1 MYRCRASAHCAD
13 ARPREEE
20 RNLSGDVALDNK
32 RPIQGTSRA
41 RRCVRL
47 VAVTPRRARGPPID
61 YANGLPSRQAA
72 GRQYPQTRRS
82 ILARGLSGWLARDKP
97 HRAPVP
103 SRQHRELVMV
113 ERLYRRQGRPAREGR
128 TSCLTRPA
136 NTEISTS
143 IQRCPHAP
151 TPHCSRSIGMPD
163 RDAPEQ
169 VIAIAGMRNLFAD
182 ILRMI
187 AELRCRPLR
196 RPLKELMCDAFE
208 TDHGL
213 IGLPKP
219 IDWHTETTQ
228 ACQRT
233 TNSADFYRNGRSSGE
248 CRP

>member
-1 MYRCRASAHCAD
+1 MRPRSSRSASSESRGTSTIGIAAAEDRRTPHP
-13 ARPREEE
+13 ARPRG
-20 RNLSGDVALDNK
+20 ST
-32 RPIQGTSRA
+32 GTSRA
-41 RRCVRL
+41 RRCVKL

-103 SRQHRELVMV
+103 SRQHRELAMV

-163 RDAPEQ
+163 RDASEQ
-169 VIAIAGMRNLFAD
+169 VIAIAGMRSLA
-182 ILRMI
+182 
-187 AELRCRPLR
+187 R
-196 RPLKELMCDAFE
+196 RPPAK
-208 TDHGL
+208 
-213 IGLPKP
+213 
-219 IDWHTETTQ
+219 
-228 ACQRT
+228 
-233 TNSADFYRNGRSSGE
+233 
-248 CRP
+248 